1 MSGWQKEGRAA
12 KMAKRNRNQNLGV
25 EPASLPRIL
34 LGSALNFLFIIVAWI
49 AVYFS
54 VCYPITINSHA
65 IEEANDYNDSLLTSL
80 DLKLPSN
87 SSQEEFKQAVDD
99 FYFVEFP
106 EEIEDLFVPEGYSLI
121 AYYNVNVLRLP
132 EDPSPTNYKTQYF
145 SYILVD
151 GLPDVNQIGQKS
163 DDLGKRGEEDVRS
176 IYSDAYS
183 YLKMML
189 QEIDPE
195 YEANLVYINTSTMYG
210 VVSSFL
216 LSYAVF
222 MAVIPFLTKNRGSLG
237 DALLRVGTCGK
248 DGYRTSAVRILA
260 KALVGL
266 PLPLLTAIFLNAYTA
281 TLLLAFPYFLN
292 LLYCI
297 LFQKR
302 EPFLETISGIV
313 LIDNSQSTV
322 FNDDIDEMVVGAKAL
337 SSYTDP
343 EYVTKLAAAES
354 MDVKDEDGKA

>member
-1 MSGWQKEGRAA
+1 MSGLRKRKEA
-12 KMAKRNRNQNLGV
+12 KMPRKHRNINLEV
-25 EPASLPRIL
+25 EPAGLPRIL
-34 LGSALNFLFIIVAWI
+34 LGSALNFLFIIIGWI
-49 AVYFS
+49 AVYFAI
-54 VCYPITINSHA
+54 CYPITITNPGIKQA
-65 IEEANDYNDSLLTSL
+65 RDYNDELLTSL
-80 DLKLPSN
+80 NLKLPSN

-106 EEIEDLFVPEGYSLI
+106 EQIEDLFVPEGYSLI

-132 EDPSPTNYKTQYF
+132 EDPTPTNYKTQYF
-145 SYILVD
+145 SYVLVD
-151 GLPDVNQIGQKS
+151 GLPDVNQIGLKS

-183 YLKMML
+183 YLNMML
-189 QEIDPE
+189 QEINPQ
-195 YEANLVYINTSTMYG
+195 YEANLVYLNTSTMYG
-210 VVSSFL
+210 VASSFL
-216 LSYAVF
+216 LPYAAF
-222 MAVIPFLTKNRGSLG
+222 MAIIPFLTKNRGSLG
-237 DALLRVGTCGK
+237 DALLHVGTCGK

-266 PLPLLTAIFLNAYTA
+266 PLPLLSAIFLNAYTV
-281 TLLLAFPYFLN
+281 TLLLVFPYFLN

-302 EPFLETISGIV
+302 EPFLETIAGIV
-313 LIDNSQSTV
+313 LIDNDQSTV
-322 FNDDIDEMVVGAKAL
+322 FNDDIDELVVEAKAL

>member
-1 MSGWQKEGRAA
+1 
-12 KMAKRNRNQNLGV
+12 MAKKNRNPNLEV

-49 AVYFS
+49 ALYFS
-54 VCYPITINSHA
+54 ICYPVTIANPA
-65 IEEANDYNDSLLTSL
+65 IKEASGYNDSLLTSL
-80 DLKLPSN
+80 NLKLPSN

-99 FYFVEFP
+99 FYFVEYP
-106 EEIEDLFVPEGYSLI
+106 KQIEELYVPEGESLI
-121 AYYNVNVLRLP
+121 AFYNVNVLRLP
-132 EDPSPTNYKTQYF
+132 EDPTPTNYKTQYF

-151 GLPDVNQIGQKS
+151 GLPDVNQIGKKS

-189 QEIDPE
+189 RGIDSE
-195 YEANLVYINTSTMYG
+195 YQANLVYLNTSTMYG

-216 LSYAVF
+216 LSYAAF
-222 MAVIPFLTKNRGSLG
+222 MAIIPFLTKNRASLG
-237 DALLRVGTCGK
+237 DALLGVGTCGK

-260 KALVGL
+260 KALIGL

-302 EPFLETISGIV
+302 EPFLDTAAGII
-313 LIDNSQSTV
+313 LIDNAQSTV
-322 FNDDIDEMVVGAKAL
+322 FNDDIDGLVAESKAL

-354 MDVKDEDGKA
+354 MDVKDEEGKG